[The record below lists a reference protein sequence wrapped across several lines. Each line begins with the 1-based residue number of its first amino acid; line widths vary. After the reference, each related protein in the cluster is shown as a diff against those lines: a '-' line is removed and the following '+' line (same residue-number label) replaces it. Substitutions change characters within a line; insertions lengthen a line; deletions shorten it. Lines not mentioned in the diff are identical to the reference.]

1 MDLNIKLE
9 VNSNIEEY
17 KDLLLKAE
25 RQIRELK
32 ETFKKIDEFK
42 LQFEIK
48 DNLMEHINNNATK
61 ENT

>member
-1 MDLNIKLE
+1 MDLNVKIT
-9 VNSNIEEY
+9 VGSNIEEY
-17 KDLLLKAE
+17 KGLLLKAE
-25 RQIRELK
+25 RQIMELK